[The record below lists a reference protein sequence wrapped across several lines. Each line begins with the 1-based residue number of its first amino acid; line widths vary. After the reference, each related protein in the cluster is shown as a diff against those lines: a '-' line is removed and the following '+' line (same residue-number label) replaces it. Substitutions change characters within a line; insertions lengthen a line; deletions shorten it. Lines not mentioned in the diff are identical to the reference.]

1 MKKWFSHISL
11 YVMMLGLFSSTVF
24 LDPRTFRNG
33 SSKRSRAKK
42 NNKQQKVSNKKIK
55 QQKKVQTSFENK
67 LKKAY
72 KRIKPSPQTRKPDF
86 FNLEEK
92 KMVIIMPSFNNA
104 QWYKQNLDSVLRQN
118 YSNYRVIYIDDIST
132 DKTAELVQ
140 SYLAGHS
147 ESKRVLFI
155 KNQEKMLA
163 MANIYYTV
171 HNYCEDDEIVV
182 MVDGDDFL
190 AHPNVLK
197 HLNYLYSKKDILLTF
212 GNNICLS
219 NLKTCWWSM
228 PIPSNIVA
236 GNKFREWPHGQTHLR
251 TFYTWLF
258 KRIDEEDLK
267 HEGDFYKMTYDVAM
281 LLPMIEMAGERHQ
294 FIPDVLYIYNDLNS
308 INDHK
313 KNGKLQHSLNKVI
326 RSKERYSRLIE
337 AEIPIFMKRTG
348 K

>member
-1 MKKWFSHISL
+1 
-11 YVMMLGLFSSTVF
+11 MLGLFSSTVF
-24 LDPRTFRNG
+24 VDTRIFRG
-33 SSKRSRAKK
+33 RSSKNARTNKKYRAKK
-42 NNKQQKVSNKKIK
+42 NNKQQISSKKIK
-55 QQKKVQTSFENK
+55 QQTKAKTSFENK
-67 LKKAY
+67 LKRAY
-72 KRIKPSPQTRKPDF
+72 KRIKPSSQTKKSNF
-86 FNLEEK
+86 FDLEEK

-104 QWYKQNLDSVLRQN
+104 LWYKQNLDSVLRQN

-132 DKTAELVQ
+132 DNTAELVQ
-140 SYLAGHS
+140 SYLAKHS

-163 MANIYYTV
+163 MANIYHAV

-197 HLNYLYSKKDILLTF
+197 HLNYLYSQKDILLTF

-251 TFYTWLF
+251 TFYSWLF
-258 KRIDEEDLK
+258 KLIDESDLK

-281 LLPMIEMAGERHQ
+281 LLPMIEMAGARHQ

-326 RSKERYSRLIE
+326 RSKARYTRLKKGE
-337 AEIPIFMKRTG
+337 LPSFMKG
-348 K
+348 IESSK